1 MQKIKNFSPQQK
13 LAMSWWSRKPYCDYD
28 AIICDG
34 AVRSGKTL
42 AMSIGFV
49 SWAMTCFQN
58 GSFAL
63 CGKTITSLKRNV
75 MTPLLELLGSL
86 GFTCLERVSRNYV
99 DISLSGRTNRFY
111 LFGGRDESSAALI
124 QGMTL
129 CGVFLDEVALMP
141 RSFVEQALACI
152 SISPWRTTPLFPSV
166 CGSGT
171 NACTA
176 GHFMT
181 GLYWASGRRQTGWCI
196 PCLHR
201 NAMWCRRL
209 RPVTATGSPVITAQ

>member
-141 RSFVEQALACI
+141 RSFV
-152 SISPWRTTPLFPSV
+152 
-166 CGSGT
+166 
-171 NACTA
+171 
-176 GHFMT
+176 
-181 GLYWASGRRQTGWCI
+181 
-196 PCLHR
+196 
-201 NAMWCRRL
+201 
-209 RPVTATGSPVITAQ
+209 